1 MHFYWMYSSHAFLL
15 RSSTCL
21 CAHPYCIPAP
31 ACAHLYYVQAISGCN
46 SINSQHFPLCAS
58 LLYSSIACVHSYY
71 VQALPVDIT
80 IMPQHFSL
88 CASLLYSSIVCVHS
102 YYVQAFSCMHFYFP
116 LCAFMPYSGTDPRGK
131 LSKSSTLW
139 VHCSCLSCISITVP
153 LHFYHISITFPLHF
167 LHFFSSISFPLHFF
181 SSTSCFQ
188 LPS

>member
-102 YYVQAFSCMHFYFP
+102 YYVQAFSCMHFYFH
-116 LCAFMPYSGTDPRGK
+116 LCAFMPYSGTTSRGK
-131 LSKSSTLW
+131 LSKSS
-139 VHCSCLSCISITVP
+139 VLSCISITVP
-153 LHFYHISITFPLHF
+153 LYFHYSSITFPLHF

>member
-1 MHFYWMYSSHAFLL
+1 MFKQCISIGCTVRTHFYVHIPTVFQHLPAHTSTMFKQFLGAILLIPSTFPCAHPCCTPALLACIPTMFKHFLWTFLLCPAFFSVRIPTVLQHCLRAFLL
-15 RSSTCL
+15 C
-21 CAHPYCIPAP
+21 
-31 ACAHLYYVQAISGCN
+31 
-46 SINSQHFPLCAS
+46 
-58 LLYSSIACVHSYY
+58 SSIS
-71 VQALPVDIT
+71 
-80 IMPQHFSL
+80 
-88 CASLLYSSIVCVHS
+88 
-102 YYVQAFSCMHFYFP
+102 YFP

-153 LHFYHISITFPLHF
+153 LHFYYISITFPLNF